1 MEQILA
7 FIFIT
12 AMWVSALVFVGRQER
27 KEHFGL
33 KVFGYIA
40 IFYVLAAVI
49 MIALALAAPITILVL
64 DVTLFANPTVIGIC
78 VIAALFFGGLGYL
91 TFIRPYVIYRKL
103 PDVLAET
110 DGEFLYI
117 HGKKEAKIPLS
128 DVSNVTV
135 YTNLPY
141 ILQQGFLREFI
152 IHIFS
157 SNYGEIELDIPGYG
171 DYKLP
176 FVANVEDVSAEVV
189 KFLDENGNTG
199 L

>member
-1 MEQILA
+1 MKTLVTKMNKLGLLR
-7 FIFIT
+7 FVLIT
-12 AMWVSALVFVGRQER
+12 
-27 KEHFGL
+27 
-33 KVFGYIA
+33 Y
-40 IFYVLAAVI
+40 AVI
-49 MIALALAAPITILVL
+49 MIALALAMPITILVL
-64 DVTLFANPTVIGIC
+64 DVTLFANPTVIGMC
-78 VIAALFFGGLGYL
+78 VIAVLFFGGLGYL

-103 PDVLAET
+103 PEVLLET
-110 DGEFLYI
+110 DGEFLYL

-128 DVSNVTV
+128 DISNVTV
-135 YTNLPY
+135 YTHVPHVF
-141 ILQQGFLREFI
+141 QPGFFREII